1 MPKIFSRIVDETL
14 EDLAGVTRIAGEIV
28 EYGRSSSGNNSVCA
42 VSLEEILTEFKTILS
57 LQTNADAI
65 LNDTIRNGKKSCDCP

>member
-42 VSLEEILTEFKTILS
+42 VSLEEILTAFKTILS
-57 LQTNADAI
+57 LQTYADAI
-65 LNDTIRNGKKSCDCP
+65 LNDTIRNRKKNCDCP

>member
-57 LQTNADAI
+57 LQTYADAI
-65 LNDTIRNGKKSCDCP
+65 LNDTIRNGKKNCDCP